1 MTKTCR
7 MIQVAVLLVMGG
19 MPFRADAAS
28 CPKCGREYGAVDP
41 RDEARFAAIRAAH
54 EASCS
59 GSSSMSSGQ
68 AGGGSF
74 VPSGPSPAEIER
86 QRRSQA
92 ASSLNLEGLKYW
104 NQYDWARAAEC
115 FRKALEMD
123 PNRPVIRSNLR
134 RAEELLAE
142 QKKQQEET
150 RLMDE
155 ANRKVNRMLRDISVS
170 LDNPKGK
177 DASSLTPGSPPAVP
191 PAGGALD
198 FMESREPLYSKGS
211 PTSAPVNLRRADQHD
226 LPIVDPRVVKGQMTP
241 EEARTAR
248 ERDAKVQAAKES
260 ASAAAAKHDYQGA
273 ISQLKAALQLRPDD
287 RDIQMALGAVLHAK
301 DMQEGKTVKNP
312 KVDAILDAFEF
323 GRGDWGKSISYLQG
337 ACRANPNHLGYR
349 DAFAF
354 VQGMSG
360 FFLEPSVGGNAANT
374 DTPLPP
380 QTKEL
385 LAKAAVSAA
394 TGDYYT
400 AITCYQQAHQLA
412 PANLTIRDL
421 LHFTEGRSA
430 RQTTSNLEKGGK
442 RPGPFDPS
450 PEDSKGLLPAVAGQ
464 ESGKSK

>member
-1 MTKTCR
+1 MTKTR
-7 MIQVAVLLVMGG
+7 RIIQVVVFLVMGG

-28 CPKCGREYGAVDP
+28 CPKCGREYGAVDR
-41 RDEARFAAIRAAH
+41 RDESSFAAIRAAH

-59 GSSSMSSGQ
+59 GGSSTSSGRV
-68 AGGGSF
+68 GGGLA
-74 VPSGPSPAEIER
+74 VPYSPSLAELER

-92 ASSLNLEGLKYW
+92 ASSLNLEGIKYW
-104 NQYDWARAAEC
+104 NQQDWARAVEC
-115 FRKALEMD
+115 YRKALEMD

-142 QKKQQEET
+142 QRKQQEET

-155 ANRKVNRMLRDISVS
+155 ANRKVNRMLRDISAG
-170 LDNPKGK
+170 LNNPKGQ
-177 DASSLTPGSPPAVP
+177 DASSLTLGSPPAVP

-211 PTSAPVNLRRADQHD
+211 QTSAPVDFRRADQHD

-241 EEARTAR
+241 EEARAAR
-248 ERDAKVQAAKES
+248 EREAKIQTAKES
-260 ASAAAAKHDYQGA
+260 AGAAAAKHDYQGA
-273 ISQLKAALQLRPDD
+273 INQLKAALQLQPDD
-287 RDIQMALGAVLHAK
+287 RDIQMALGAVLHAR
-301 DMQEGKTVKNP
+301 DLQEGKTVKNP
-312 KVDAILDAFEF
+312 KVDAILDAFEV
-323 GRGDWGKSISYLQG
+323 GRGDWGKSLSFLQG
-337 ACRANPNHLGYR
+337 ACRANPDHPGYR

-360 FFLEPSVGGNAANT
+360 FFLEPSVGGNATKTGTA
-374 DTPLPP
+374 PPP

-385 LAKAAVSAA
+385 LAKAAASAA
-394 TGDYYT
+394 TGDYET
-400 AITCYQQAHQLA
+400 AITCYQQARQLA
-412 PANLTIRDL
+412 PEDLTIRDL

-430 RQTTSNLEKGGK
+430 RQTTSNLAKGGK
-442 RPGPFDPS
+442 QPGPFDPS